1 MNDKAAEMT
10 TAIYRLRSRK
20 GHLSQVLKGS
30 PFGPPVGGGAHRYN
44 QAFGLSLPI
53 MFTLA
58 TSSNAPDYPMLAR
71 QLASVLE
78 DERDLTA
85 NASQFS
91 AFIYDTIAD
100 LNWAGFYLVRAAKKA
115 AADGQQELLVGP
127 FQGKVACAR
136 IAFGRG
142 VCGTSAAERR
152 TIVVPDVHAFP
163 GHIAC
168 DSASNSEIVMPVIK
182 NGELFGVFDIDSP
195 SLDRFSEGDR
205 QGLEALL
212 AVLVEATDFK

>member
-1 MNDKAAEMT
+1 MPLAS
-10 TAIYRLRSRK
+10 LRRTSRR
-20 GHLSQVLKGS
+20 G
-30 PFGPPVGGGAHRYN
+30 HRYN
-44 QAFGLSLPI
+44 LRPILPFYPSLAI
-53 MFTLA
+53 MFTAA
-58 TSSNAPDYPMLAR
+58 TASIKPDYALLAR
-71 QLASVLE
+71 QAASILE

-85 NASQFS
+85 NAAQFS

-100 LNWAGFYLVRAAKKA
+100 LNWAGFYLVKPAKKA
-115 AADGQQELLVGP
+115 VASGPSQELLVGP

-152 TIVVPDVHAFP
+152 TIVVADVHAFP

-168 DSASNSEIVMPVIK
+168 DSASNAEIVIPVIK

-195 SLDRFSEGDR
+195 SLNRFSEEDR
-205 QGLEALL
+205 QGLEALV
-212 AVLVEATDFK
+212 AIFVAATDFKLTS